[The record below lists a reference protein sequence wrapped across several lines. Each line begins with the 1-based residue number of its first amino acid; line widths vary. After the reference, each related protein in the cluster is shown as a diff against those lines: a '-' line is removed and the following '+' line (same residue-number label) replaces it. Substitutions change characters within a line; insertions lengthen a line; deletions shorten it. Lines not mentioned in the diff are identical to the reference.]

1 MTEEKRGRGRP
12 RPEFTQLR
20 DEQVFQIL
28 HFNGPTSRAEIADRI
43 QVNVNIVYLSL
54 NRLRNAGRV
63 EKVRRGK
70 HHLWAVA
77 ATAFRG

>member
-1 MTEEKRGRGRP
+1 MSEEKRGRGRP
-12 RPEFTQLR
+12 RPEFTQQR

-28 HFNGPTSRAEIADRI
+28 HVNGPTSRAVIAEHLA
-43 QVNVNIVYLSL
+43 VNVNIVYLSL
-54 NRLRNAGRV
+54 NRLRNAGRI